1 MVKKTKTISKKTGP
15 GSEQF
20 QLRLPDGMRKAL
32 AELAARN
39 GRSMNAE
46 IVHALAMYFEN
57 ERQSVA
63 VRTQLRGDLLAD
75 ARDRALLAKLYALV
89 GPGPETG
96 GSTATKGFEEMV
108 ERLDRNL
115 TELTRKIETGELVE
129 FLKQQLKK

>member
-32 AELAARN
+32 TELAARN

-57 ERQSVA
+57 ERQSAA

-75 ARDRALLAKLYALV
+75 TRDRALLAKLYAA
-89 GPGPETG
+89 GPETG

>member
-1 MVKKTKTISKKTGP
+1 MAKKTKPISKKTGP

-20 QLRLPDGMRKAL
+20 QLRLPNGMRAAL

-57 ERQSVA
+57 EKQSVA

-75 ARDRALLAKLYALV
+75 ARDRALLAKLYAA

-129 FLKQQLKK
+129 MLKQQLKG